1 MSFAHKANTAPGWAW
16 FIGLWCAG
24 VGSLGIVA
32 TLLKGLI
39 HFL

>member
-1 MSFAHKANTAPGWAW
+1 MKSTTKVKAATGWAW

-24 VGSLGIVA
+24 VSTLGVVA
-32 TLLKGLI
+32 MLLKGLI